1 MRTVLAANLLLISG
15 ACGALSQPATPAPT
29 FEVASVKASPPS
41 AEGMRMRVQ
50 PVVTWSPG
58 GVTMLNASLKALIQ
72 WAYHV
77 QTIQVIG
84 SGWLDSTRYDIV
96 AKTSAP
102 ATNEQLRQMMQTLLA
117 DRFKLAF
124 HRDTKEMQAYVVTVA
139 KTGHKM
145 KPSEGEGPIEMKP
158 TGKGL
163 NILFT
168 HVTLA
173 ELAEMASS
181 PLNGVVVDQTGL
193 KGAWDFTIDG
203 SMFAMQRPADEME
216 AIGMMIQVMND
227 QLGIKIDQKKVP
239 AEVLIVDRAEKIP
252 VEN

>member
-1 MRTVLAANLLLISG
+1 MRTVLAANLLLISS
-15 ACGALSQPATPAPT
+15 ALGQPAPT

-41 AEGMRMRVQ
+41 SDSMRMRVQ
-50 PVVTWSPG
+50 PVVTSSPG

-77 QTIQVIG
+77 QTIQVMAP
-84 SGWLDSTRYDIV
+84 GWLDQNHYDVV
-96 AKTSAP
+96 AKTAAP
-102 ATNEQLRQMMQTLLA
+102 ASNEELRQMMQTLLA

-124 HRDTKEMQAYVVTVA
+124 HRETKEMQAYVVTVA

-168 HVTLA
+168 HVTMA
-173 ELAEMASS
+173 ELTEMASS
-181 PLNGVVVDQTGL
+181 PLDGVVVDQTGL

-203 SMFAMQRPADEME
+203 SFFAMQKPADMQE
-216 AIGMMIQVMND
+216 AIGMMIQVMNE
-227 QLGIKIDQKKVP
+227 QLGIKVEQKKVP
-239 AEVLIVDRAEKIP
+239 TEVLIVDRAEKIP

>member
-1 MRTVLAANLLLISG
+1 MCIRDS
-15 ACGALSQPATPAPT
+15 
-29 FEVASVKASPPS
+29 
-41 AEGMRMRVQ
+41 
-50 PVVTWSPG
+50 
-58 GVTMLNASLKALIQ
+58 IQ

-84 SGWLDSTRYDIV
+84 SGWLDSIRYDIV
-96 AKTSAP
+96 AKTPAP

-181 PLNGVVVDQTGL
+181 PLNGVAVSYTHLDVYKRQCTH
-193 KGAWDFTIDG
+193 APFI
-203 SMFAMQRPADEME
+203 AE
-216 AIGMMIQVMND
+216 AIAICTS
-227 QLGIKIDQKKVP
+227 ITFTTP
-239 AEVLIVDRAEKIP
+239 S
-252 VEN
+252 

>member
-1 MRTVLAANLLLISG
+1 MY
-15 ACGALSQPATPAPT
+15 
-29 FEVASVKASPPS
+29 K
-41 AEGMRMRVQ
+41 
-50 PVVTWSPG
+50 
-58 GVTMLNASLKALIQ
+58 
-72 WAYHV
+72 
-77 QTIQVIG
+77 
-84 SGWLDSTRYDIV
+84 
-96 AKTSAP
+96 
-102 ATNEQLRQMMQTLLA
+102 RQ
-117 DRFKLAF
+117 
-124 HRDTKEMQAYVVTVA
+124 
-139 KTGHKM
+139 
-145 KPSEGEGPIEMKP
+145 
-158 TGKGL
+158 

>member
-1 MRTVLAANLLLISG
+1 MISG
-15 ACGALSQPATPAPT
+15 ALAQPAPT

-41 AEGMRMRVQ
+41 SEGMRMRVQ
-50 PVVTWSPG
+50 PAITWSPG
-58 GVTMLNASLKALIQ
+58 GVTILNASLKALIQ

-77 QTIQVIG
+77 QTIQVIAP
-84 SGWLDSTRYDIV
+84 GWLDQNHYDVV
-96 AKTSAP
+96 AKTSTP
-102 ATNEQLRQMMQTLLA
+102 ASNEQLRQMVQTLLA
-117 DRFKLAF
+117 ARFKLEF

-139 KTGHKM
+139 KTGHKL
-145 KPSEGEGPIEMKP
+145 KPSEGEGPIDMKP

-168 HVTLA
+168 HVTMA

-181 PLNGVVVDQTGL
+181 PLDGVVVDQTGL
-193 KGAWDFTIDG
+193 KGAWDFTVDG
-203 SMFAMQRPADEME
+203 SFFAMQKPADMQE
-216 AIGMMIQVMND
+216 AIGMMIQVMNE
-227 QLGIKIDQKKVP
+227 QLGIKVEQKKVP

>member
-1 MRTVLAANLLLISG
+1 MRAAFLMITAVSV
-15 ACGALSQPATPAPT
+15 AFSQSLSQSGPPA
-29 FEVASVKASPPS
+29 FEVASVKVSPPS
-41 AEGMRMRVQ
+41 SEGMRMR
-50 PVVTWSPG
+50 PNFITPTPG
-58 GVTMLNASLKALIQ
+58 GVTILNTSLKGVMQ
-72 WAYHV
+72 WAYHM
-77 QTIQVIG
+77 QAIQVQG
-84 SGWLDSTRYDIV
+84 PAWLDSNRYDIV
-96 AKTSAP
+96 ARTSE
-102 ATNEQLRQMMQTLLA
+102 ATSPERLRLMMQTLLT

-124 HRDTKEMQAYVVTVA
+124 HRETKEMQAYVVTVA

>member
-1 MRTVLAANLLLISG
+1 MRTVLAVNLLLISG
-15 ACGALSQPATPAPT
+15 VFAQPAPT

-41 AEGMRMRVQ
+41 SDSMRMRVQ
-50 PVVTWSPG
+50 PAITTSPG
-58 GVTMLNASLKALIQ
+58 GATLLNASLKALIQ
-72 WAYHV
+72 WAYHM

-84 SGWLDSTRYDIV
+84 PGWLDQSRYDVV

-102 ATNEQLRQMMQTLLA
+102 ASNEQLRQMMQTLLA

-124 HRDTKEMQAYVVTVA
+124 HRDAKEMQAYVVTVA

-168 HVTLA
+168 HVTMA
-173 ELAEMASS
+173 ELTEMASS
-181 PLNGVVVDQTGL
+181 PLDGVVVDQTGL

-203 SMFAMQRPADEME
+203 SFFAMQKPADMQE
-216 AIGMMIQVMND
+216 AIGMMIQVMNE
-227 QLGIKIDQKKVP
+227 QLGIKVDQKKVP
-239 AEVLIVDRAEKIP
+239 AEVLIVDHAEKIP